1 MKFLLR
7 ELLKFISRNSQKG
20 KNKPDNILSSVVL
33 YNFTKTFIVI
43 SKEENTSYRRRCTRV
58 RVNNSDRYK
67 FKKKTQSKRK
77 GGGEGSMGSYFSRLQ
92 LIFSRIPL
100 SILFNSL
107 QGTLED
113 QIISANPLLEAF
125 GNAKTVRNDNSS
137 RFVSFLVF
145 LFM

>member
-58 RVNNSDRYK
+58 RVNNSDRYE
-67 FKKKTQSKRK
+67 FKKKTQSQRK
-77 GGGEGSMGSYFSRLQ
+77 SGGGGGG
-92 LIFSRIPL
+92 
-100 SILFNSL
+100 FN
-107 QGTLED
+107 
-113 QIISANPLLEAF
+113 LL
-125 GNAKTVRNDNSS
+125 
-137 RFVSFLVF
+137 
-145 LFM
+145 M